1 MKRLAKGLAV
11 LLLVTAATISC
22 TTVDAGHKG
31 VEVGWGGKTNMDVV
45 YPEGISYGFHWIY
58 DDMEQYDV
66 REHTLVKT
74 YSFNDKNDMMTTV
87 VVALDYNL
95 SPMEINKIHT
105 KINDIDIKIETSLAS
120 AAKEVVP
127 QYSAINLNKHE
138 RVNAEIL
145 LDKILREEL
154 PEFFVEFKRVRITD
168 VDFPKGISDIAAQTA
183 IQIGKN
189 DLASKYEQ
197 EKVFEANA
205 VKAEAQGIA
214 DAKVIT
220 SEGNLKV
227 ARNESKTRDLLSSP
241 KMLALQRVEN
251 ERIMAEGY
259 KDHGKSFY
267 GTNNIFGAN
276 AATVVKGLSFG
287 GK

>member
-1 MKRLAKGLAV
+1 MKRLVKNLAM
-11 LLLVTAATISC
+11 LLIVMSATISC

-31 VEVGWGGKTNMDVV
+31 VEVSWGGKTNMDVV
-45 YPEGISYGFHWIY
+45 YPEGISYGFHWLY
-58 DDMEQYDV
+58 DNMIEYDV

-74 YSFNDKNDMMTTV
+74 YSFNDMNDMITTV
-87 VVALDYNL
+87 VIALDYSL
-95 SPMEINKIHT
+95 SPMEINKVHT

-127 QYSAINLNKHE
+127 QYSAIDLNKHK
-138 RVNAEIL
+138 RVQAETT

-168 VDFPKGISDIAAQTA
+168 VDFPKGISEIAAQTA
-183 IQIGKN
+183 IQLGKN

-220 SEGNLKV
+220 SKGNLEV
-227 ARNESKTRDLLSSP
+227 AKNESKTRDLLSSP

-259 KDHGKSFY
+259 KEHGKSFY

-276 AATVVKGLSFG
+276 AATVIKGLG
-287 GK
+287 IGNK

>member
-31 VEVGWGGKTNMDVV
+31 VEVSWGGKTNMDVV
-45 YPEGISYGFHWIY
+45 YPEGISYGFHWLY

-74 YSFNDKNDMMTTV
+74 YSFNDKNDMITTV

-127 QYSAINLNKHE
+127 QYSAIDLNKHQ
-138 RVNAEIL
+138 RVNAEIS
-145 LDKILREEL
+145 LDKILKQEL

-197 EKVFEANA
+197 EKKFEANA

-259 KDHGKSFY
+259 KEHGKSFY
-267 GTNNIFGAN
+267 GTNNIFGSN
-276 AATVVKGLSFG
+276 AATVVKGLNFG